1 MAWIQD
7 QPAAG
12 RFQRILERASS
23 GAVELWISAI
33 NVGEVYYLLAKRLSP
48 NSAEDF
54 LKQFP
59 SLPVKSVVPTED
71 DIIEAARLKGKYRIS
86 YADSFAAS
94 LAIQQGV
101 ELITGD
107 PDFKRLSPLLALEWI
122 G

>member
-12 RFQRILERASS
+12 RFQAILERASS
-23 GAVELWISAI
+23 GGVELWISAI
-33 NVGEVYYLLAKRLSP
+33 NVGEVYYLIAKRLSQD
-48 NSAEDF
+48 SAEDF

-59 SLPVKSVVPTED
+59 SLPLKSVVPTET
-71 DIIEAARLKGKYRIS
+71 DILEAARLKGRYRIS

-94 LAIQQGV
+94 LAIQQGI

-107 PDFKRLSPLLALEWI
+107 PDFKRLMPSLALQWI

>member
-12 RFQRILERASS
+12 RFQAILEKASS

-33 NVGEVYYLLAKRLSP
+33 NVGEVYYLIAKRLSQD
-48 NSAEDF
+48 SAEDF

-59 SLPVKSVVPTED
+59 SLPVKSVVPTET
-71 DIIEAARLKGKYRIS
+71 DIIEAARLKGRYRIS

-107 PDFKRLSPLLALEWI
+107 PDFKRLSPSLALEWI

>member
-12 RFQRILERASS
+12 RFQAILERASS
-23 GAVELWISAI
+23 GGVELWISAI
-33 NVGEVYYLLAKRLSP
+33 NVGEVYYLIAKRLSP
-48 NSAEDF
+48 DSAEGF

-59 SLPVKSVVPTED
+59 SLPVKSVVPSET
-71 DIIEAARLKGKYRIS
+71 DIIEAARLKVRYRIS

-101 ELITGD
+101 QLITGD
-107 PDFKRLSPLLALEWI
+107 PDFKRLLPSLELEWI